1 LIADI
6 RDNEL
11 DVLGQHPSRCSRLPF
26 TRLSTTRTSKPPAA
40 TSRTNSEPMNPA
52 PPVIRTRCLDNRI
65 TPRRRLEKS
74 ESRFYQLHQCGRMP
88 ERWREIS
95 RYYRVRGSLSGSS
108 DRCGPGA
115 HGATLWHSC
124 SKSLSRSVDSWRA
137 NDSGYAI
144 GSPEPSSTGPR
155 KVNGSQF

>member
-95 RYYRVRGSLSGSS
+95 RYYRVRGSIE
-108 DRCGPGA
+108 RFV
-115 HGATLWHSC
+115 
-124 SKSLSRSVDSWRA
+124 RSMWAGRSWRHPLA
-137 NDSGYAI
+137 QLFQK
-144 GSPEPSSTGPR
+144 PQQVR
-155 KVNGSQF
+155 